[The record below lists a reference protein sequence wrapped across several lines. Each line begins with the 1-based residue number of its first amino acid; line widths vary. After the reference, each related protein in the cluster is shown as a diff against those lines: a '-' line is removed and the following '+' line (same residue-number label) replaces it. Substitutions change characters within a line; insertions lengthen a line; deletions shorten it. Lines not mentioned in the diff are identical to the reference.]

1 MIDFHSHIIFEVDD
15 GSQSIEE
22 SIRLVKEAKRAGFN
36 AIIATPHYM
45 EDYYMCNYN
54 QIEEKI
60 QMLESQ
66 INRMERQLRRL
77 DNRVN
82 NIENSLITPYSSQN
96 TGYGSANNKYM
107 M

>member
-1 MIDFHSHIIFEVDD
+1 
-15 GSQSIEE
+15 
-22 SIRLVKEAKRAGFN
+22 
-36 AIIATPHYM
+36 
-45 EDYYMCNYN
+45 
-54 QIEEKI
+54 
-60 QMLESQ
+60 
-66 INRMERQLRRL
+66 MERQLRRL

>member
-1 MIDFHSHIIFEVDD
+1 MMNQMPPYNMFPPAFDPNQGQGM
-15 GSQSIEE
+15 GSNCQ
-22 SIRLVKEAKRAGFN
+22 
-36 AIIATPHYM
+36 
-45 EDYYMCNYN
+45 
-54 QIEEKI
+54 EKI
-60 QMLESQ
+60 QMLENQ

-96 TGYGSANNKYM
+96 TGYGSAINKYM